1 MYIQFSDLDLE
12 ARVWVYQANRELTKE
27 ETGVL
32 TETLKSALDTWEA
45 HGKPLTASGKVFEHR
60 FVVIG
65 VDERDELPSG
75 CSIDKSVH
83 WLQQIGSQLN
93 VDFFDRSLA
102 YLDQNNEVRTVPV
115 PKIKQAVTDETITS
129 ATIIFDNQ
137 VATKAQWMNR
147 WKTPASKS
155 WLSRYF
161 TEQPSL

>member
-1 MYIQFSDLDLE
+1 MYIPFSNLDLE
-12 ARVWVYQANRELTKE
+12 ARVWVYQTNREITKE
-27 ETGVL
+27 EAGII
-32 TETLKSALDTWEA
+32 TETLKSALDLWEA

-83 WLQQIGSQLN
+83 WLQQIGHQMN
-93 VDFFDRSLA
+93 IDFFDRSLA
-102 YLDQNNEVRTVPV
+102 YLDDYHIVQTVPV
-115 PKIKQAVTDETITS
+115 PKIKQSVLEEIITPS
-129 ATIIFDNQ
+129 TIIFDNQ

-147 WKTPASKS
+147 WKTPAFHS

-161 TEQPSL
+161 SEQTSI